1 MRTEFMRLRVAGHT
15 LGKELIVRS
24 LHANCGDIVDGI
36 ELSHDNSGGF
46 VMDRTELL
54 ALADMIRKHDVDRQ
68 PEQPKT
74 EE

>member
-36 ELSHDNSGGF
+36 ELSHHDNSGGF

-54 ALADMIRKHDVDRQ
+54 ALADMIRKHDVDCQ
-68 PEQPKT
+68 SEQP
-74 EE
+74 